1 MFYTIGTPKNITTLN
16 TPNLRLKGVERKD
29 VKIAIIDDEK
39 FDYLED
45 LKFHGF
51 DIHHFPD
58 IETIDSL
65 LAYEI
70 ILCDIKGIGKKF
82 KSKYEGAHVMKEIN
96 KKYPFKTIIAYTGYT
111 YDATFNSYLKIAD
124 NVLKKDLDR
133 DEWIEQLDFAMKL
146 ATDPIKRWIK
156 IRDYLLSHE
165 VSLFNLALL
174 EDEYVGL
181 IMNKGDF
188 SKFPSSKTT
197 KGMPSDLRAVL
208 QSFTGSLLFKL
219 IIG

>member
-1 MFYTIGTPKNITTLN
+1 MFYTIGTPKNITQLN
-16 TPNLRLKGVERKD
+16 TPNIRLKGVERKD

-39 FDYLED
+39 FLYIDE

-51 DIHHFPD
+51 DISYFQD
-58 IETIDSL
+58 IDSIESL

-70 ILCDIKGIGKKF
+70 ILCDIKGIGKRF

-111 YDATFNSYLKIAD
+111 YDPTFNTYLKSAD
-124 NVLKKDLDR
+124 SVLKKDLDQ
-133 DEWIEQLDFAMKL
+133 DEWIEQLDFAIKMS
-146 ATDPIKRWIK
+146 TDPIKRWLK
-156 IRDYLLSHE
+156 IRDYLIEHD
-165 VSLFNLALL
+165 VSLFNLTLL
-174 EDEYVGL
+174 ENEYVNL
-181 IMNKGDF
+181 IMDNGDF
-188 SKFPSSKTT
+188 SNFPSSKTT
-197 KGMPSDLRAVL
+197 KNMPADLRSVL